1 MRGPARVHTG
11 PVSDVGRRPD
21 RFELVVLLA
30 VYVVPLLATAA
41 FLAFVGLPVLA
52 LALLAVEAAVSAAV
66 VRAKRPEHAGTGRG
80 GLGTAFPLLCAVAL
94 VAGTA
99 AVVLLVR
106 PGTAG

>member
-66 VRAKRPEHAGTGRG
+66 VRAKRPPDTGRG
-80 GLGTAFPLLCAVAL
+80 GVGTAFPLLCAVAL

-106 PGTAG
+106 PGTGG

>member
-41 FLAFVGLPVLA
+41 FLAFVGLLVLA

-66 VRAKRPEHAGTGRG
+66 VRAKRPEQG
-80 GLGTAFPLLCAVAL
+80 GVGTAFPLLCAVAL
-94 VAGTA
+94 LAGTA

-106 PGTAG
+106 PGTGG

>member
-1 MRGPARVHTG
+1 MRGPARVQTG

-66 VRAKRPEHAGTGRG
+66 VRAKRSPDRGRG
-80 GLGTAFPLLCAVAL
+80 GVGTAFPLLCAAAL

-106 PGTAG
+106 PGTGG